1 VILAN
6 DPFYIPQMRL
16 NDFSGLS
23 NFSRNRSL
31 RVVQRTSSRRDS
43 LSIGSLFAVSELTC
57 GVALMSKRVAADW
70 PSVEKL
76 LAVTLQSVFH
86 QTVPVRVIIACHEI
100 PCIDEARDAR
110 VAIRQVDFDIPRF
123 RWEMEI
129 DRMRKAEVLGA
140 ALRERGGGWMF
151 LLDADDLVSRGLV
164 KAILESGAK
173 AVVVKRGYRLDAR
186 TGQYQSLGKH
196 WGKCGSCAAVR
207 WDPSELPVTPLA
219 DNPPLFHEYCDTRHY
234 RLPQFFSGRGWS
246 WKFLDP
252 PLVAYVVDH
261 GSNESDLLSTQ
272 SWKWRLYFKLQQ
284 RKQWTAELDQQ
295 FGVNLQVRT
304 QGVSTGP
311 NVLSTAFRG

>member
-1 VILAN
+1 MLGGSRKTAEGGAVVTSAARFS
-6 DPFYIPQMRL
+6 PFAHRP
-16 NDFSGLS
+16 
-23 NFSRNRSL
+23 
-31 RVVQRTSSRRDS
+31 
-43 LSIGSLFAVSELTC
+43 IGSLFAVSELTF
-57 GVALMSKRVAADW
+57 GITLMSKRIAADW
-70 PSVEKL
+70 PTVEKL
-76 LAVTLQSVFH
+76 LAATLQSVFN
-86 QTVPVRVIIACHEI
+86 QNVPTRVIIACHEI

-110 VAIRQVDFDIPRF
+110 VTIRQVDFDIPRF

-129 DRMRKAEVLGA
+129 DRMRKAEVLAA
-140 ALRERGGGWMF
+140 ALRARGGGWMF
-151 LLDADDLVSRGLV
+151 LLDADDLVSRDLG
-164 KAILESGAK
+164 KTILESGAK

-186 TGQYQSLGKH
+186 TGQYQNLGRH

-234 RLPQFFSGRGWS
+234 RLPQFFSGRGWN

-252 PLVAYVVDH
+252 PLVAYVVNH

-284 RKQWTAELDQQ
+284 RKQWTSELDEQ

-304 QGVSTGP
+304 QGVYTGP